1 MQFQKIKSRSAL
13 YVASF
18 IFGVTVASGLVYT
31 DSRAAEPDGQR
42 EVQGS
47 GQINKIKA
55 EHQMVNITHEP
66 IVEMNWPKMRMNF
79 RTSDDVDLAN
89 LKPGQKVDFI
99 MQVDQE
105 NNYQIT
111 DIKIVE

>member
-1 MQFQKIKSRSAL
+1 MQYQQIKSRSVRYL
-13 YVASF
+13 ASV
-18 IFGVTVASGLVYT
+18 ILGVTVASGLVHT
-31 DSRAAEPDGQR
+31 ESRADEPAGQR

-66 IVEMNWPKMRMNF
+66 IAEMNWPKMRMNF
-79 RTSDDVDLAN
+79 RTSEDVDLAN

>member
-1 MQFQKIKSRSAL
+1 MQFRKIRSRSIL
-13 YVASF
+13 YMASV
-18 IFGVTVASGLVYT
+18 ILGVTVASGPGYA
-31 DSRAAEPDGQR
+31 DESAGQR

-47 GQINKIKA
+47 GQINTIKA
-55 EHQMVNITHEP
+55 EHKMINITHEP
-66 IVEMNWPKMRMNF
+66 IAEMSWPKMRMNF
-79 RTSDDVDLAN
+79 QTSDAVDLAN
-89 LKPGQKVDFI
+89 LKPGQKIDFI